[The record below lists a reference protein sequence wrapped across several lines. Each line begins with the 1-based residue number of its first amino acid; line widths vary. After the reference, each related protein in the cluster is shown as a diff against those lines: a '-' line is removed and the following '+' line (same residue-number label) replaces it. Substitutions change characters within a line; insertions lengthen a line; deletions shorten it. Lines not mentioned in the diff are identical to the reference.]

1 MPTAAVTAPFADS
14 SDVSIAVSAVREAAL
29 LARTVQKELVTP
41 ALTKD
46 DRSPVTVGDFAVQA
60 VVARRLAE
68 WLPGVTLIGEE
79 SAEALRLEEG
89 IDTLEQITQ
98 FVRRVIPDATPEE
111 VCGLVDRGSGD
122 PQSEFW
128 TLDPIDGTKG
138 YLRHD
143 QYAVALG
150 KIVNGKV
157 TAGVLA
163 CPELQIDFDYH
174 GVTLK
179 PVPGGAGVIVKAQL
193 GKGVSVQPL
202 DIGDEVWNPAW
213 IQPWVSGREEVATAR
228 ILRSVEKAHTNVD
241 EIGRLAEHL
250 GITAPAVPLDSQ
262 AKYAVLAAGA
272 GDVLLRLISPKA
284 PNYKEK
290 IWDQAAGSLVI
301 TEAGGKITD
310 LDGKSLDFSHGR
322 QLEINRGILATNGP
336 LHEALLAGLRAIG
349 A

>member
-14 SDVSIAVSAVREAAL
+14 PEISAAVAAVREAAL
-29 LARTVQKELVTP
+29 LARTVQRELVTP

-68 WLPGVTLIGEE
+68 QLPGAELIGEE
-79 SAEALRLEEG
+79 SADALRLEEG
-89 IDTLEQITQ
+89 IDTLEQLTQ
-98 FVRRVIPDATPEE
+98 FVRRAIPDATPEE

-122 PQSEFW
+122 PPDEFW

-138 YLRHD
+138 FLRRD

-150 KIVNGKV
+150 KIENGQV
-157 TAGVLA
+157 TIGVLG
-163 CPELQIDFDYH
+163 CPELAE
-174 GVTLK
+174 GRASA
-179 PVPGGAGVIVKAQL
+179 PGGAGSLLLAIR
-193 GKGVSVQPL
+193 GGGTYWQPL
-202 DIGDEVWNPAW
+202 ESASSEWK
-213 IQPWVSGREEVATAR
+213 QLHVSDRADVAAAR

-250 GITAPAVPLDSQ
+250 GITALPVPLDSQ

-272 GDVLLRLISPKA
+272 GDVLLRLMSPKA

-301 TEAGGKITD
+301 TEAGGRITD
-310 LDGKSLDFSHGR
+310 LDGQPLDFSHGR
-322 QLEINRGILATNGP
+322 QLETNRGILATNGP
-336 LHEALLAGLRAIG
+336 LHDILLAGLRAIG

>member
-14 SDVSIAVSAVREAAL
+14 PEISAAVAAVREAAL

-68 WLPGVTLIGEE
+68 QLPGATLIGEE

-89 IDTLEQITQ
+89 IDTLDQLTQ
-98 FVRRVIPDATPEE
+98 FVRRVIQDATPEE

-122 PQSEFW
+122 PPSEFW

-138 YLRHD
+138 FLRRD

-150 KIVNGKV
+150 KIENGQV
-157 TAGVLA
+157 TIGVLG
-163 CPELQIDFDYH
+163 CPELVE
-174 GVTLK
+174 GRT
-179 PVPGGAGVIVKAQL
+179 PAAGGAGSILLAVRGEGTYWQSLDGAGTWQRL
-193 GKGVSVQPL
+193 RVS
-202 DIGDEVWNPAW
+202 DRTD
-213 IQPWVSGREEVATAR
+213 VATAR

-322 QLEINRGILATNGP
+322 QLETNRGILATNGP